1 MYCSLISVT
10 VQSRE
15 KKEHT
20 SHDSNNHCVMFT
32 HCIKQ
37 LFLLYKAAIPQN
49 QLYSDWPP
57 LPNKRLPHPPQVGG
71 AELCA
76 YDGHIKHPKNNT

>member
-49 QLYSDWPP
+49 QL
-57 LPNKRLPHPPQVGG
+57 
-71 AELCA
+71 
-76 YDGHIKHPKNNT
+76 